1 VCYRRDILMDY
12 QKNITSADHLSFV
25 REKVLSVSDLTRT
38 KKLTEILNLYAADI
52 SEEVYVIQNSKNKKA
67 SAVISDL
74 EYFQELLLVKEA
86 VEDAVDQLIYD
97 VAIDRK
103 DDPADINLNQIIRGG
118 NLDQDRIL
126 DILKAIEE

>member
-1 VCYRRDILMDY
+1 MDY

>member
-12 QKNITSADHLSFV
+12 QENITSADHLSFV

>member
-1 VCYRRDILMDY
+1 MDY
-12 QKNITSADHLSFV
+12 PKNATSADHLSFV

-103 DDPADINLNQIIRGG
+103 DDPADINLNQIIRGE
-118 NLDQDRIL
+118 NLDQDRIM

>member
-1 VCYRRDILMDY
+1 MDY

-25 REKVLSVSDLTRT
+25 REKILSVSDLTRT